1 VTPNTL
7 RLGFIGLGQAAQ
19 HIIAELRRAE
29 DFPWRIAAAADPRAH
44 ARDAFAQEFGGEV
57 YADAADLCRGSD
69 VDAVYIA
76 TPPWL
81 HRAHVEIAAAC
92 GKHIICE
99 KPMALTIED
108 CDAMVAAAKRH
119 GIMLMAGHTHS
130 FDAPVR
136 KIEALV
142 AAGTVGRLHAIN
154 SWNCNEFQHR
164 SRLTAELEATR
175 GPILNQGPHQ
185 IDIVRQI
192 GGGLV
197 RSVRAQTI
205 MDGISRV
212 EGGYVAWLEFESGVP
227 ATLVYDGRS
236 LFDTAEL
243 FGWVGEGGQARD
255 PGLVKKRRNAYREI
269 AGLPAAAREARLE
282 SEKEQGRYGAGI
294 GTGPDSRAKEDG
306 LKQPFFG
313 LLLVHCEEA
322 TIRQSPDGLYLYSQK
337 GREELVM
344 AREARGRMAELA
356 ELHASIT
363 SGRPPFHDGAWGT
376 ATLEVCFAIMESAAQ
391 RTEIRMTRQVAS
403 R

>member
-1 VTPNTL
+1 MTADTL

-29 DFPWRIAAAADPRAH
+29 DFPWRIAAAADPRPH
-44 ARDAFAQEFGGEV
+44 ARAAFAKEFGAPV
-57 YADAADLCRGSD
+57 FADAADLCRDSD
-69 VDAVYIA
+69 VDAVYVA

-81 HRAHVEIAAAC
+81 HRAHVEVAAAC
-92 GKHIICE
+92 GKHVICE
-99 KPMALTIED
+99 KPMALSIED

-119 GIMLMAGHTHS
+119 KIWLMAGHTHS

-136 KIEALV
+136 KIEELV
-142 AAGTVGRLHAIN
+142 AGGQVGKLHAIN

-164 SRLTAELEATR
+164 SRLTSELEATR

-205 MDGISRV
+205 MDGMTGV

-227 ATLVYDGRS
+227 ATLMYDGRS

-243 FGWVGEGGQARD
+243 FGWRGESGQLRD
-255 PGLVKKRRNAYREI
+255 PGLVKKRRTIYRDI
-269 AGLPAAAREARLE
+269 IGLPVAAREARLE
-282 SEKEQGRYGAGI
+282 AEKEEGRYGAGEAHDPRGI
-294 GTGPDSRAKEDG
+294 AGE

-313 LLLVHCEEA
+313 LLLVQCEEA
-322 TIRQSPDGLYLYSQK
+322 TIRQSPDGLYLYTDK

-363 SGRPPFHDGAWGT
+363 SGRAPFHDGAWGT
-376 ATLEVCFAIMESAAQ
+376 ATLEVCFAIMESAAK
-391 RTEIRMTRQVAS
+391 RAEIRMSRQVAS

>member
-1 VTPNTL
+1 MSAPNTL

-29 DFPWRIAAAADPRAH
+29 DFPWKIAAAADPRAH
-44 ARDAFAQEFGGEV
+44 ARDAFAAEFGGPV
-57 YADAADLCRGSD
+57 YADAADLCRKSD

-81 HRAHVEIAAAC
+81 HRAHVEIAAEC

-99 KPMALTIED
+99 KPMALSIED
-108 CDAMVAAAKRH
+108 CDAMVQAAKRH

-136 KIEALV
+136 KIEELV
-142 AAGTVGRLHAIN
+142 AGGKVGTLHAIN

-164 SRLTAELEATR
+164 SRLTSELEATR

-212 EGGYVAWLEFESGVP
+212 EGGYVAWLDFESGVP

-243 FGWVGEGGQARD
+243 FGWVGEGGQPRD
-255 PGLVKKRRNAYREI
+255 PGLVKKRRTAYRAI
-269 AGLPAAAREARLE
+269 AALPKDAREARLE
-282 SEKEQGRYGAGI
+282 AEKEQGRYGAGN
-294 GTGPDSRAKEDG
+294 GHAEGVQQGG

-322 TIRQSPDGLYLYSQK
+322 TIRQSPDGLYLYTDK
-337 GREELVM
+337 GREELKL
-344 AREARGRMAELA
+344 AREARGRMAELG
-356 ELHASIT
+356 ELHASIV
-363 SGRPPFHDGAWGT
+363 SGRAPFHDGAWGT
-376 ATLEVCFAIMESAAQ
+376 ATLEVCFGIMESAAK
-391 RTEIRMTRQVAS
+391 RTDIRMTRQVAS

>member
-1 VTPNTL
+1 VTPDPL

-19 HIIAELRRAE
+19 HIIAELRRAP
-29 DFPWRIAAAADPRAH
+29 DFPWKIAAAADPRAH
-44 ARDAFAQEFGGEV
+44 ARAAFVEEFGGEA
-57 YADAADLCRGSD
+57 YADAADLCRSLD

-81 HRAHVEIAAAC
+81 HRAHVEIAAQC

-99 KPMALTIED
+99 KPMALSIED
-108 CDAMVAAAKRH
+108 CDAMVEAAKRH
-119 GIMLMAGHTHS
+119 RIWLMAGHTHS

-136 KIEALV
+136 KIEELV
-142 AAGTVGRLHAIN
+142 AGGKVGKLHAIN

-164 SRLTAELEATR
+164 SRLTSELEATR

-192 GGGLV
+192 AGGLV

-205 MDGISRV
+205 MDGITHV

-255 PGLVKKRRNAYREI
+255 PNLVSKRRTAYREI
-269 AGLPAAAREARLE
+269 AALPEATREARLE
-282 SEKEQGRYGAGI
+282 SEKEQGRYGAGAVHAA
-294 GTGPDSRAKEDG
+294 GAKEDG

-313 LLLVHCEEA
+313 LLLVHCEQA
-322 TIRQSPDGLYLYSQK
+322 TIRQSPDGLYLYTET

-356 ELHASIT
+356 ELHASIV
-363 SGRPPFHDGAWGT
+363 SGRAPFHDGAWGT
-376 ATLEVCFAIMESAAQ
+376 ATLEVCFAIIESAAK
-391 RTEIRMTRQVAS
+391 RAEIRLTRQVAS

>member
-1 VTPNTL
+1 VSPDRL

-29 DFPWRIAAAADPRAH
+29 EFPWTIAAAADPRGH
-44 ARDAFAQEFGGEV
+44 ALESFRREFGGAV
-57 YADAADLCRGSD
+57 FADAADLCREAD

-99 KPMALTIED
+99 KPMALSIED

-136 KIEALV
+136 KIEELV
-142 AAGTVGRLHAIN
+142 AGGSVGKLHAIN
-154 SWNCNEFQHR
+154 SWNMNEFQHR
-164 SRLTAELEATR
+164 SRLTSELEATC

-192 GGGLV
+192 GGGMV

-205 MDGISRV
+205 MDGITHV

-255 PGLVKKRRNAYREI
+255 PDLARKRRNAYREI
-269 AGLPAAAREARLE
+269 ATLPASQRETRLE
-282 SEKEQGRYGAGI
+282 AEKEQGRYGAGAHHA
-294 GTGPDSRAKEDG
+294 PDAKPGG

-313 LLLVHCEEA
+313 LLVVQCEEA
-322 TIRQSPDGLYLYSQK
+322 TIRQSPDGLYLYSDK
-337 GREELVM
+337 GREELAL
-344 AREARGRMAELA
+344 ARAARGRMAELA
-356 ELHASIT
+356 ELHDAIT
-363 SGRPPFHDGAWGT
+363 TGREPFHNGTWGT
-376 ATLEVCFAIMESAAQ
+376 ATLEVCFGLMESA
-391 RTEIRMTRQVAS
+391 RTRSEVMMRRQIPS

>member
-1 VTPNTL
+1 VTQNTL
-7 RLGFIGLGQAAQ
+7 RLGFVGLGQAAQ
-19 HIIAELRRAE
+19 HIIAELRQAQE
-29 DFPWRIAAAADPRAH
+29 SPWKIAAAADPRAH
-44 ARDAFAQEFGGEV
+44 ARDAFAREFGGPV
-57 YADAADLCRGSD
+57 FADAADLCRLSD

-81 HRAHVEIAAAC
+81 HRAHVEIAAEC

-99 KPMALTIED
+99 KPMALSIAD

-136 KIEALV
+136 KIEELV
-142 AAGTVGRLHAIN
+142 AGGKVGNLHAIN

-212 EGGYVAWLEFESGVP
+212 EGGYVAWLDFESGVP

-243 FGWVGEGGQARD
+243 FGWLGESGQARD
-255 PGLVKKRRNAYREI
+255 PGLARKRRTTYREI
-269 AGLPAAAREARLE
+269 ASLPEEAREARLE
-282 SEKEQGRYGAGI
+282 AEKEQGRYGAGAVHDARGI
-294 GTGPDSRAKEDG
+294 DGP
-306 LKQPFFG
+306 LQQPFFG

-322 TIRQSPDGLYLYSQK
+322 TIRQSPDGLYLYTDK
-337 GREELVM
+337 GREELKL

-376 ATLEVCFAIMESAAQ
+376 ATLEVCFAIMESAAK
-391 RTEIRMTRQVAS
+391 RADISMTRQVAS